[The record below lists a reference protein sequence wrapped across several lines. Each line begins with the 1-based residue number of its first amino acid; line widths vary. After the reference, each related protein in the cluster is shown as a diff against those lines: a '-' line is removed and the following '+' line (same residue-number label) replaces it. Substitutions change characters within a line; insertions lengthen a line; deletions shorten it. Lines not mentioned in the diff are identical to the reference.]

1 MLQQQLSR
9 LPELYIFWAKDG
21 PEYVQLYFPADKR
34 DCGLRPLESVGT
46 MRRALDLQYNV
57 KFYDMYLEDY
67 LAR

>member
-1 MLQQQLSR
+1 MCIIDR
-9 LPELYIFWAKDG
+9 YIFRDQEG
-21 PEYVQLYFPADKR
+21 PEYVRLYFAADKR

-57 KFYDMYLEDY
+57 KFYDMYLSDY